1 MHLWGYGTNDEELKT
16 SVRKGKDEAWLNQS
30 MTYKLTCCDF
40 GATRSN
46 EKSEVMRRL
55 SNLVPGAFEPRSKV
69 SLDQPRVEFLSME
82 VKSTVQIDLGFQG
95 VRMFFGRVVGKD
107 KSRKH
112 LNLLD
117 LKKRRYLGPTSMEA
131 NMSLIMCN
139 MIKAER
145 ERGGP
150 VLDPFCGTGSVLLAA
165 AELGCFTCGFEID
178 PRVLEF
184 GKVDAKTGQKLDV
197 ITNFKDY
204 GFNKP
209 IFLIRG
215 DVHKSP
221 LLKVVEDEVESRCR
235 ISGSSDGGEKFAPL
249 DLEKIEKRIKQM
261 EGAFQGIVAD
271 PPYGIRERGRKS
283 QFGGKR
289 GKTEQ
294 DMINIGERFDNHI
307 PSTVNYPLSE
317 IMDDL
322 MDLSAKTLP
331 VGGRTC
337 FFLPADVQQTNPET
351 DFPSHPCL
359 RVVAHSLQNF
369 SPTWGRR
376 LVTYEK
382 IEPFDIHKH
391 LENVRTREHLRRVL
405 EQDVNYLDLTE
416 RVKKFVF
423 ADEKSNERK
432 KIQRDIIRRAC
443 KEHRE
448 GVTLDRETILERR
461 ERAKSLK
468 EKDKGLNV
476 RCCNHFFIDVV
487 FATISSSFCSRAA
500 ILDSTFEKP
509 FTISLLSIAATS
521 SSRISSSFLFS
532 SPSPA
537 HSKYTS
543 SSFVV
548 VVLAFFSSF
557 SSSFPSSSSSSS
569 SSTLLLFEPTRFIG
583 VPFSFHIDAS
593 CHSCCSRICISSR
606 LLILCI
612 YTPQQQ
618 QHRER
623 KTAVF
628 LTFVFPKCF
637 IFPLLLS
644 RISTHRFLVGG

>member
-1 MHLWGYGTNDEELKT
+1 MKWVSIQSTFGCRSGDDDAHSSRCENEEEESTFNPIRLVYLPSDVVAEKIASRTSLVKYIVHLWGYGTNDEELKT
-16 SVRKGKDEAWLNQS
+16 SVRKGKDEAWLDQS

-131 NMSLIMCN
+131 HMSLIMCN

-235 ISGSSDGGEKFAPL
+235 ISGSSGGGEKFAPL

-405 EQDVNYLDLTE
+405 EQDVNYVDLTA

-468 EKDKGLNV
+468 EKDQGLKN
-476 RCCNHFFIDVV
+476 RG
-487 FATISSSFCSRAA
+487 
-500 ILDSTFEKP
+500 K
-509 FTISLLSIAATS
+509 
-521 SSRISSSFLFS
+521 
-532 SPSPA
+532 
-537 HSKYTS
+537 
-543 SSFVV
+543 
-548 VVLAFFSSF
+548 
-557 SSSFPSSSSSSS
+557 
-569 SSTLLLFEPTRFIG
+569 
-583 VPFSFHIDAS
+583 
-593 CHSCCSRICISSR
+593 
-606 LLILCI
+606 
-612 YTPQQQ
+612 
-618 QHRER
+618 
-623 KTAVF
+623 KT
-628 LTFVFPKCF
+628 
-637 IFPLLLS
+637 
-644 RISTHRFLVGG
+644 

>member
-1 MHLWGYGTNDEELKT
+1 MMRTAADARTKRKNPHSTRFGWYIYPPTLSLEKIASRTSLVKYIVHLWGYGTNDEELKT
-16 SVRKGKDEAWLNQS
+16 SVRKGKDEAWLDQS

-131 NMSLIMCN
+131 HMSLIMCN

-294 DMINIGERFDNHI
+294 DMINIGEPIRQSH
-307 PSTVNYPLSE
+307 PVHGE
-317 IMDDL
+317 
-322 MDLSAKTLP
+322 LSAIRNYGRFNGSFRENVTGWWTHVLLP
-331 VGGRTC
+331 PRGC
-337 FFLPADVQQTNPET
+337 ATNESGNG
-351 DFPSHPCL
+351 FP
-359 RVVAHSLQNF
+359 F
-369 SPTWGRR
+369 SPVFTGRR
-376 LVTYEK
+376 ALFAK
-382 IEPFDIHKH
+382 FFAH
-391 LENVRTREHLRRVL
+391 L
-405 EQDVNYLDLTE
+405 
-416 RVKKFVF
+416 
-423 ADEKSNERK
+423 
-432 KIQRDIIRRAC
+432 
-443 KEHRE
+443 
-448 GVTLDRETILERR
+448 GETIGHVR
-461 ERAKSLK
+461 
-468 EKDKGLNV
+468 KDRTV
-476 RCCNHFFIDVV
+476 
-487 FATISSSFCSRAA
+487 
-500 ILDSTFEKP
+500 
-509 FTISLLSIAATS
+509 
-521 SSRISSSFLFS
+521 
-532 SPSPA
+532 
-537 HSKYTS
+537 
-543 SSFVV
+543 
-548 VVLAFFSSF
+548 
-557 SSSFPSSSSSSS
+557 
-569 SSTLLLFEPTRFIG
+569 
-583 VPFSFHIDAS
+583 
-593 CHSCCSRICISSR
+593 
-606 LLILCI
+606 
-612 YTPQQQ
+612 
-618 QHRER
+618 
-623 KTAVF
+623 
-628 LTFVFPKCF
+628 
-637 IFPLLLS
+637 
-644 RISTHRFLVGG
+644 

>member
-1 MHLWGYGTNDEELKT
+1 MKHSVQEFEAIANLCGCALPLRWVSPSSASSVLDGDDAPERRRANGEEEEGESTFNPIRLVYLPSDDVAERIASRTSLVKYVVHLWGHGTSDDELKV
-16 SVRKGKDEAWLNQS
+16 SVKGGKDDAWLDES

-40 GATRSN
+40 GATKSN
-46 EKSEVMRRL
+46 ERSEVMRRL
-55 SNLVPGAFEPRSKV
+55 SNLVPDAFEPRAKV
-69 SLDQPRVEFLSME
+69 SLDQPRVEFLSIE
-82 VKSTVQIDLGFQG
+82 VKSTVQIDLGFPG
-95 VRMFFGRVVGKD
+95 VRMYFGRVVGRD
-107 KSRKH
+107 QSRKH

-139 MIKAER
+139 MVKAEKS
-145 ERGGP
+145 RGAP
-150 VLDPFCGTGSVLLAA
+150 ILDPFCGTGSVLLAA

-184 GKVDAKTGQKLDV
+184 GKVDAKTEEKLDV

-221 LLKVVEDEVESRCR
+221 LLKVIDDEIESRYR
-235 ISGSSDGGEKFAPL
+235 SSDSSGVGGGTLGE
-249 DLEKIEKRIKQM
+249 LELKKIEKRIKHM

-294 DMINIGERFDNHI
+294 DMMNAQKNIGERFDNHI

-331 VGGRTC
+331 VGGRMC
-337 FFLPADVQQTNPET
+337 FFLPADVHQKNPET

-359 RVVAHSLQNF
+359 RVVAHSLQSF

-382 IEPFDIHKH
+382 VELFDIHKH
-391 LENVRTREHLRRVL
+391 LENIRTRTHRRKVL
-405 EQDVNYLDLTE
+405 EQDANYQDLTE

-423 ADEKSNERK
+423 ADEQSNARK
-432 KIQRDIIRRAC
+432 KIQRETIRQAC
-443 KEHRE
+443 KEHLE
-448 GVTLDRETILERR
+448 GVTLDRETVLKRR
-461 ERAKSLK
+461 ERAKALK
-468 EKDKGLNV
+468 EKD
-476 RCCNHFFIDVV
+476 
-487 FATISSSFCSRAA
+487 
-500 ILDSTFEKP
+500 E
-509 FTISLLSIAATS
+509 SL
-521 SSRISSSFLFS
+521 RNRG
-532 SPSPA
+532 
-537 HSKYTS
+537 K
-543 SSFVV
+543 
-548 VVLAFFSSF
+548 
-557 SSSFPSSSSSSS
+557 
-569 SSTLLLFEPTRFIG
+569 
-583 VPFSFHIDAS
+583 
-593 CHSCCSRICISSR
+593 
-606 LLILCI
+606 
-612 YTPQQQ
+612 
-618 QHRER
+618 
-623 KTAVF
+623 KT
-628 LTFVFPKCF
+628 
-637 IFPLLLS
+637 
-644 RISTHRFLVGG
+644 